1 MGRSRYK
8 FHEHGYPYFL
18 TNSVVEGIPLFKE
31 PEIVKIILDGFLFLQ
46 RKREVELSAYVI
58 MENHI
63 HYIAKGNNLSEHIRN
78 FKSYS
83 AHQIVKYLKK
93 NRKTRTL
100 RQLKRAK
107 LNHKIQS
114 EYQIWTE
121 GSHPKQLF
129 TYEMMAQK
137 TNYIHYNPVKRGYVD
152 KPEHWRYSSAR
163 DYIGMEGMLPITI
176 FAG

>member
-8 FHEHGYPYFL
+8 FHEYEYPYFL
-18 TNSVVEGIPLFKE
+18 TNSIIEGIPLFKE
-31 PEIVKIILDGFLFLQ
+31 PDIAKFILDGFLFLQ
-46 RKREVELSAYVI
+46 RKREVELYAYVI

-63 HYIAKGNNLSEHIRN
+63 HYIAKGNNLAEHIRN
-78 FKSYS
+78 FKSFS
-83 AHQIVKYLKK
+83 AHQIIKYLKENNK
-93 NRKTRTL
+93 NRAL
-100 RQLKRAK
+100 SQLKRAK
-107 LNHKIQS
+107 LCHKVES
-114 EYQIWTE
+114 EYQVWTE

-137 TNYIHYNPVKRGYVD
+137 TNYIHHNPVKRGYVD

-163 DYIGMEGMLPITI
+163 DYIGVEGILPITI